1 MSEKFLHNKP
11 NLNNKTIL
19 VTGGTGSFGKHIVK
33 KIIKNYKTKKIIIFS
48 RDELKQFDMANELN
62 APKSYLRFFLG
73 DVRDQDRVES
83 ALQGVDIVFHAAA
96 LKHVE
101 SSEYN
106 PYECIKTNVMGTQN
120 VIRAALKNNVD
131 KVIFISTDKATN
143 PLNLYGATK
152 LAAEKLII
160 AANNIRG
167 SSRTIL
173 SAVRY
178 GNVIGSRGSL
188 IPILNK
194 CIKNKTKFVP
204 ITHEK
209 MTRFFITLDQGVNF
223 VLSNINHMQG
233 GEIFIPK
240 IPNVKIIDIAKTYAP
255 NKKIKIIGIR
265 PGEKLHEV
273 LISDD
278 ESVNTVETKDR
289 YIILPRFYNIKTK
302 KIKFKK
308 INKRFLYSSDLKANL
323 LNVKKLGIFLK
334 NSI

>member
-1 MSEKFLHNKP
+1 LSEKFLNKKP

-19 VTGGTGSFGKHIVK
+19 VTGGTGSFGNHIVK
-33 KIIKNYKTKKIIIFS
+33 KIIKNYKPKKIIIFS

-106 PYECIKTNVMGTQN
+106 PYECIKTNVIGTQN
-120 VIRAALKNNVD
+120 IIRAALKNNVD

-167 SSRTIL
+167 KSRTIL

-188 IPILNK
+188 IPILDK
-194 CIKNKTKFVP
+194 CLKNKTKSVP
-204 ITHEK
+204 ITDSK

-223 VLSNINHMQG
+223 VLSNLNYMQG

-240 IPNVKIIDIAKTYAP
+240 IPSVKIIDIAKVYAP

-273 LISDD
+273 LISED
-278 ESVNTVETKDR
+278 ESMNTVETNDR
-289 YIILPRFYNIKTK
+289 YIILPRFYNINK
-302 KIKFKK
+302 K
-308 INKRFLYSSDLKANL
+308 
-323 LNVKKLGIFLK
+323 K
-334 NSI
+334 N

>member
-1 MSEKFLHNKP
+1 MSEKFLNKKP

-19 VTGGTGSFGKHIVK
+19 VTGGTGSFGNHIVK
-33 KIIKNYKTKKIIIFS
+33 KIIKNYKPKKIIIFS

-106 PYECIKTNVMGTQN
+106 PYECIKTNVIGTQN
-120 VIRAALKNNVD
+120 IIRAALKNNVD

-167 SSRTIL
+167 KSRTIL

-188 IPILNK
+188 IPILDK
-194 CIKNKTKFVP
+194 CLKNKTKSVP
-204 ITHEK
+204 ITDSK

-223 VLSNINHMQG
+223 VLSNLNYMQG

-240 IPNVKIIDIAKTYAP
+240 IPSVKIIDIAKVYAP

-273 LISDD
+273 LISED
-278 ESVNTVETKDR
+278 ESMNTVETNDR
-289 YIILPRFYNIKTK
+289 YIILPRFYNINKK
-302 KIKFKK
+302 KIKIKRIK
-308 INKRFLYSSDLKANL
+308 KRFLYSSDLESNL
-323 LNVKKLGIFLK
+323 LNTKKLGIFIK

>member
-1 MSEKFLHNKP
+1 MFKNKI
-11 NLNNKTIL
+11 IL
-19 VTGGTGSFGKHIVK
+19 ITGGTGSFGNACAKHLYK
-33 KIIKNYKTKKIIIFS
+33 KHRPKKIIIFS

-106 PYECIKTNVMGTQN
+106 PYECIKTNVIGTQN
-120 VIRAALKNNVD
+120 IIRAALKNNVD

-167 SSRTIL
+167 KSRTIL

-188 IPILNK
+188 IPILDK
-194 CIKNKTKFVP
+194 CLKNKTKSVP
-204 ITHEK
+204 ITDSK

-223 VLSNINHMQG
+223 VLSNLNYMQG

-240 IPNVKIIDIAKTYAP
+240 IPSVKIIDIAKVYAP

-273 LISDD
+273 LISED
-278 ESVNTVETKDR
+278 ESMNTVETNDR
-289 YIILPRFYNIKTK
+289 YIILPRFYNINKK
-302 KIKFKK
+302 KIKIKRIK
-308 INKRFLYSSDLKANL
+308 KRFLYSSDLESNL
-323 LNVKKLGIFLK
+323 LNTKKLGIFIK

>member
-1 MSEKFLHNKP
+1 MSEKFLNKKP

-19 VTGGTGSFGKHIVK
+19 VTGGTGSFGNHIVK
-33 KIIKNYKTKKIIIFS
+33 KIIKNYKPKKIIIFS

-106 PYECIKTNVMGTQN
+106 PYECIKTNVIGTQN
-120 VIRAALKNNVD
+120 IIRAALKNNDD

-167 SSRTIL
+167 KSRTIL

-188 IPILNK
+188 IPIL
-194 CIKNKTKFVP
+194 
-204 ITHEK
+204 
-209 MTRFFITLDQGVNF
+209 D
-223 VLSNINHMQG
+223 
-233 GEIFIPK
+233 
-240 IPNVKIIDIAKTYAP
+240 
-255 NKKIKIIGIR
+255 
-265 PGEKLHEV
+265 
-273 LISDD
+273 
-278 ESVNTVETKDR
+278 
-289 YIILPRFYNIKTK
+289 
-302 KIKFKK
+302 
-308 INKRFLYSSDLKANL
+308 
-323 LNVKKLGIFLK
+323 
-334 NSI
+334 

>member
-1 MSEKFLHNKP
+1 MSEKFLNKKP

-19 VTGGTGSFGKHIVK
+19 VTGGTGSFGNHIVK
-33 KIIKNYKTKKIIIFS
+33 KIIKNYKPKKIIIFS
-48 RDELKQFDMANELN
+48 RDELKQFDMSNELN

-73 DVRDQDRVES
+73 DVRDQDRVED
-83 ALQGVDIVFHAAA
+83 ALKGVDIVFHAAA

-106 PYECIKTNVMGTQN
+106 PYECIKTNIIGTQN
-120 VIRAALKNNVD
+120 IIRASLKNNVN

-160 AANNIRG
+160 AANNIKG
-167 SSRTIL
+167 KSRTIF

-188 IPILNK
+188 IPILDK
-194 CIKNKTKFVP
+194 CLKNNIKSVP
-204 ITHEK
+204 ITDPK
-209 MTRFFITLDQGVNF
+209 MSRFFITLDQGVNF
-223 VLSNINHMQG
+223 VLSNLNYMQG

-240 IPNVKIIDIAKTYAP
+240 IPSVKIIDIAKVYAP

-273 LISDD
+273 LISED
-278 ESVNTVETKDR
+278 ESIYAVETKDR
-289 YIILPRFYNIKTK
+289 YIILPRFYNFNKTK
-302 KIKFKK
+302 VKFKK
-308 INKRFLYSSDLKANL
+308 IKKRFLYSSDLGSNL
-323 LNVKKLGIFLK
+323 LNKKKLGIFIK
-334 NSI
+334 NFI